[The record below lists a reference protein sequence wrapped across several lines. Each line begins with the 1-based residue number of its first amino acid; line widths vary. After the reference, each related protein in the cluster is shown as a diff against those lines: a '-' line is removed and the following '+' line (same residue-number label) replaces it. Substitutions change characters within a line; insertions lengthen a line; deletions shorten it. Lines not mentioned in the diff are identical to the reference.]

1 MSLVFDLTEL
11 LSPVVE
17 KSGFILEEVKVTP
30 LGRRRQISIIVDGEE
45 RNPNL
50 DEVAGLSRAIS
61 TQLDEFSA
69 LGDSPFTLEVT
80 SPGVDRPLT
89 ELRHWRKNIGRLV
102 NIVTKEDKE
111 ISGRIQSVGSNGVT
125 IDDTEYEL
133 TAIKRAQIQIEFNR
147 SNNDKSGR

>member
-61 TQLDEFSA
+61 AQLDEFSA

>member
-30 LGRRRQISIIVDGEE
+30 LGRRRQISIIVDGED

-102 NIVTKEDKE
+102 KIIAKEGKE

>member
-1 MSLVFDLTEL
+1 MSLIFDLTEL
-11 LSPVVE
+11 LRPVVE

-30 LGRRRQISIIVDGEE
+30 LGRRRQISIIVDGED

-89 ELRHWRKNIGRLV
+89 ELRHWRKNINRLV
-102 NIVTKEDKE
+102 KIITKEDKE

>member
-1 MSLVFDLTEL
+1 MSLIFDLTEL
-11 LSPVVE
+11 LRPVVE

-30 LGRRRQISIIVDGEE
+30 LGRRRQISIIVDGED

-125 IDDTEYEL
+125 IDEIEYEL

>member
-30 LGRRRQISIIVDGEE
+30 LGRRRQISIIVDGED

-102 NIVTKEDKE
+102 KIITKEDKE

-125 IDDTEYEL
+125 IDEIEYEL

-147 SNNDKSGR
+147 SNNDNSGR

>member
-11 LSPVVE
+11 LRPIVE
-17 KSGFILEEVKVTP
+17 KTGFILEEVKVTP

-61 TQLDEFSA
+61 AQLDEYSA

-102 NIVTKEDKE
+102 KVITKDDKE
-111 ISGRIQSVGSNGVT
+111 ISGRIQDVQSNRVT
-125 IDDTEYEL
+125 IDETDYEL
-133 TAIKRAQIQIEFNR
+133 TSIKRAQIQIEFNR
-147 SNNDKSGR
+147 SNNEKSGR

>member
-1 MSLVFDLTEL
+1 MSLIFDLTEL
-11 LSPVVE
+11 LRPVVE

-30 LGRRRQISIIVDGEE
+30 LGRRRQISIIVDGED

-61 TQLDEFSA
+61 TRLDEFSA

>member
-11 LSPVVE
+11 LRPVVE

-30 LGRRRQISIIVDGEE
+30 LGRRRQISIIVDGED

>member
-30 LGRRRQISIIVDGEE
+30 LGRRRQISIIVDSED

>member
-1 MSLVFDLTEL
+1 MSLVLDLTEL

>member
-11 LSPVVE
+11 LRPIVE
-17 KSGFILEEVKVTP
+17 KTGFILEEVKVTP

-61 TQLDEFSA
+61 AQLDEYSA

-102 NIVTKEDKE
+102 KVITKDDNE
-111 ISGRIQSVGSNGVT
+111 ISGRIQDVQSNRVT
-125 IDDTEYEL
+125 IDEIDYEL
-133 TAIKRAQIQIEFNR
+133 TSIKRAQTQI
-147 SNNDKSGR
+147 

>member
-11 LSPVVE
+11 LSPLVQ
-17 KSGFILEEVKVTP
+17 KTGFILEEVKVTP

-50 DEVAGLSRAIS
+50 DEVAGISRAIS
-61 TQLDEFSA
+61 AQLDEFSP

-89 ELRHWRKNIGRLV
+89 ELRHWRKNVGRLV
-102 NIVTKEDKE
+102 KIITKEDKE
-111 ISGRIQSVGSNGVT
+111 ITGRIQSAQSNKVT
-125 IDDTEYEL
+125 IDETEYAL
-133 TAIKRAQIQIEFNR
+133 TEIKRAQIQIEFNR
-147 SNNDKSGR
+147 SNNEKSER